1 MQAAGALRADWGT
14 GGRASATSSVTFVIC
29 SVLEGREG
37 MTAAAESL
45 LIWWAGLDDETER
58 ERLMLFLPCLTVCL
72 TVRLAWRLLPSCILT
87 GALECERGKR

>member
-1 MQAAGALRADWGT
+1 
-14 GGRASATSSVTFVIC
+14 
-29 SVLEGREG
+29 

-72 TVRLAWRLLPSCILT
+72 TVRLAWLLPSILHIDWR
-87 GALECERGKR
+87 ARV

>member
-14 GGRASATSSVTFVIC
+14 GGRTGGRARATSSVTFVIC

-45 LIWWAGLDDETER
+45 LIWWAGL
-58 ERLMLFLPCLTVCL
+58 
-72 TVRLAWRLLPSCILT
+72 A
-87 GALECERGKR
+87 G

>member
-45 LIWWAGLDDETER
+45 LIWRAGLDDETER
-58 ERLMLFLPCLTVCL
+58 ERLMLFLPCLTVSL
-72 TVRLAWRLLPSCILT
+72 SVLRGPFLPSCILT